1 MANKIQI
8 KRGNKSTLPVLN
20 DGELA
25 LVKDLK
31 EVYIGNANGG
41 NMKLASY
48 ADIKVINE
56 QLTEIIP
63 KVGAWD
69 GFKNNGGGIG
79 GSIFPTKKL
88 LGLGTITDPWDD
100 IFLKDF
106 SRNENGYTP
115 LPNGFLMQ
123 WGITNNAPNSVDA
136 RATFPIQFPNRML
149 VTIPVG
155 QQSQSVGHI
164 WTAGATDNK
173 TYLNFVKTNN
183 VNVTDAC
190 KYIAIGY

>member
-1 MANKIQI
+1 MAI
-8 KRGNKSTLPVLN
+8 KNAIYQVDNGADFDEIYFKTTAAQVFCA
-20 DGELA
+20 DGKTVEGQLA
-25 LVKDLK
+25 D
-31 EVYIGNANGG
+31 
-41 NMKLASY
+41 
-48 ADIKVINE
+48 
-56 QLTEIIP
+56 IIP
-63 KVGAWD
+63 KVGTWD
-69 GFKNNGGGIG
+69 GFEKNGGGIG
-79 GSIFPTKKL
+79 GSIFPSKKL
-88 LGLGTITDPWDD
+88 VGLGTITDPWNS
-100 IFLKDF
+100 IFLKAF
-106 SRNENGYTP
+106 SRNENGFTE

-123 WGITNNAPNSVDA
+123 WGTTNNAPGSVDA

-173 TYLNFVKTNN
+173 TYLNFIKTNN